1 MKIALLTPNK
11 DSNGGVEVYNN
22 YLTTIFNDVDI
33 FYYDTNNVKTRF
45 IDKKLRP
52 FDEIKKSYHVG
63 REFIKA
69 HKKNK
74 YDLVISNG
82 MFGWYL
88 YFKKVDAVLVNIY
101 HGNYIGYLKANM
113 NSNFKKT
120 IAFFIKG
127 FFERISGYN
136 KHRITV
142 SKFNQKQLDRYYGFN
157 SSVIHVGVDMSKFKI
172 IPTNEARR
180 FFSFPQKCKLYL
192 FVGRID
198 ENKGI
203 NTVLR
208 IASNNPDIKFII
220 VGSGS
225 LNHKLNNVIHFTEI
239 SNKDMY
245 KLYSAV
251 NGVLIPSYFE
261 SASLV
266 AIEALATGTPILMN
280 KTGYSV
286 EINEKFPEFIST
298 IDDFE
303 VNFKKFNSQVE
314 SKYLKEELREWAVKN
329 FSILVFEKRWKR
341 FVKETLEDKNVF

>member
-11 DSNGGVEVYNN
+11 NSNGGVEVYNN
-22 YLTTIFNDVDI
+22 YLTTIFQDVDI
-33 FYYDTNNVKTRF
+33 FYYDSNNVKKRG
-45 IDKKLRP
+45 IKKKLKP
-52 FDEIKKSYHVG
+52 FEEIKKSYHVG

-101 HGNYIGYLKANM
+101 HGNYVGYLKANM
-113 NSNFKKT
+113 NINIKKA
-120 IAFFIKG
+120 IVFSIKG
-127 FFERISGYN
+127 FFERISGY
-136 KHRITV
+136 KKQCITV
-142 SKFNQKQLDRYYGFN
+142 SKFNQKQLERYYGLN

-172 IPTNEARR
+172 IPTNEAREL
-180 FFSFPQKCKLYL
+180 FSFPQNSKLYL

-203 NTVLR
+203 NTILR
-208 IASNNPDIKFII
+208 IAKNNPDIKFII

-225 LNHKLNNVIHFTEI
+225 LNSKISNVIHFNGI

-251 NGVLIPSYFE
+251 NGVLIPSHFE

-266 AIEALATGTPILMN
+266 AIESLATGTPILMN
-280 KTGYSV
+280 RTGYSV
-286 EINEKFPEFIST
+286 EINENFPEFISN

-303 VNFKKFNSQVE
+303 VDFKKFNNQVE

-329 FSILVFEKRWKR
+329 FSISVFEKRWKS
-341 FVKETLEDKNVF
+341 FVKETLEDNDVF